1 MYSKVSEKFI
11 CAYVIDFIQEEFQ
24 LVLVT
29 VEPEGFP
36 AKQHVP
42 ERQFIIFNI
51 GNFFCI
57 VY

>member
-11 CAYVIDFIQEEFQ
+11 CAYVIDFIQEEFP

-29 VEPEGFP
+29 VESEGFP

-51 GNFFCI
+51 GNL
-57 VY
+57 YA